1 MNFQIAPHAGFCFG
15 VKMAIQKGEEL
26 VKSGHVPIAT
36 LGPLI
41 HNPQEVRRLESL
53 GIYARDTFEEISE
66 KTVLI
71 RTHGVAPSVYDEA
84 AKRGLEL
91 YDCTCPFVNKV
102 QKIAH
107 EHSQDGYLVLILGN
121 RNHPEVQ
128 GILGWAGEKGIAFQ
142 DIAELEQV
150 ELQGM

>member
-41 HNPQEVRRLESL
+41 HNPQEVRRLERL

-84 AKRGLEL
+84 AKRGWN
-91 YDCTCPFVNKV
+91 YMTAP
-102 QKIAH
+102 
-107 EHSQDGYLVLILGN
+107 VLL
-121 RNHPEVQ
+121 
-128 GILGWAGEKGIAFQ
+128 
-142 DIAELEQV
+142 
-150 ELQGM
+150 

>member
-91 YDCTCPFVNKV
+91 YDCTCP
-102 QKIAH
+102 
-107 EHSQDGYLVLILGN
+107 
-121 RNHPEVQ
+121 
-128 GILGWAGEKGIAFQ
+128 
-142 DIAELEQV
+142 
-150 ELQGM
+150 